1 MPAVAVPPNLHTP
14 PTGLPMPSIG
24 LALSGG
30 GFRATLYHLGVI
42 RYLRDSGSLPLVADI
57 AAVSGGSIVAAHL
70 VLNWDRYN
78 GSDAAFAEAAA
89 EIIRFVQFDVRN
101 HIVRRLPLLFP
112 LRYAAKVTG
121 WPAARLA
128 PNALLERYY
137 RDFLF
142 GDRRLFELPVSPG
155 LHILATN
162 VSDGV
167 LSVFNRDGLHVQKRD
182 LDGDDPFHHVPG
194 WTAPIAKV
202 VGASSAFPGF
212 FPPVEITA
220 ADLGVRDGHF
230 PTESFTD
237 GGVYD
242 NLGIRAFRW
251 LQQYRGNGLNR
262 VFVSDAG
269 KPFQILGET
278 SLGFL
283 AQSIRATDILWDRVW
298 QLERENFGDQNGFHF
313 VPITRVVPA
322 EEDPQSLHPVVQAEV
337 ASIRTDLD
345 RFSDLEVNTLVGH
358 GSEVAR
364 SVHRRMAAT
373 TKSDVHE
380 GPVWLPLPGSPAL
393 RHTLAAVAGADP
405 SASGDAS
412 AAVTEESGQG
422 MVANQAV
429 AGVRPGTAR
438 TGGTNPQAMLAT
450 SLRRS
455 SRRKVWSTLLDFSD
469 WPSWIYLVLGF
480 VLLVWLPLRFWRLH
494 RHEQMLTSV
503 INSMAKGDPD
513 IRLVLDLVENDPLH
527 DWKPIVVAD
536 AAELA
541 PAHTGDIDILSRSRI
556 IDLRKTWV
564 GGGTREGQGLVQMRD
579 RLTVRIPENATDP
592 LIRLRT
598 SNVVREL
605 EYRQPRDQPQL
616 TVRRGFEELGG
627 ERLARYELSCDLA
640 DAPRGVP
647 VTLEIATSVRFPK
660 LEPGRMPFLLE
671 HPTDLLTVW
680 MLFPEDHPYHT
691 YKLLR
696 HPKGEP
702 DASEPLV
709 ARYAIDHPY
718 GTLIGWSVIKP
729 DPGTVYECRWT
740 SD

>member
-1 MPAVAVPPNLHTP
+1 
-14 PTGLPMPSIG
+14 MPSIG

-42 RYLRDSGSLPLVADI
+42 RYLRDSGALPLVADI

-78 GSDAAFAEAAA
+78 GSDEEFAEAAA
-89 EIIRFVQFDVRN
+89 EVIRFVQFDVRN

-112 LRYAAKVTG
+112 LRYAARLTG
-121 WPAARLA
+121 WPAAHLA
-128 PNALLERYY
+128 PNSLLERHY
-137 RDFLF
+137 REFLY
-142 GDRRLFELPVSPG
+142 GDRRLFELPKSPG

-167 LSVFNRDGLHVQKRD
+167 LSVFNRDGLHIQKRD

-194 WTAPIAKV
+194 WTASIAKV

-251 LQQYRGNGLNR
+251 LQQVRGSPLSR

-269 KPFQILGET
+269 KPFQILGDT

-313 VPITRVVPA
+313 VPITRVVPL
-322 EEDPQSLHPVVQAEV
+322 EEDPHALHPVLQAEV
-337 ASIRTDLD
+337 SSIRTDLD

-358 GSEVAR
+358 GYEVAR
-364 SVHRRMAAT
+364 SIHRRMAVNGE
-373 TKSDVHE
+373 SPVHE
-380 GPVWLPLPGSPAL
+380 GPVWLPLPGDHAVRGELTAGSSP
-393 RHTLAAVAGADP
+393 AVAGISDVPERSADGGADVGNP
-405 SASGDAS
+405 SP
-412 AAVTEESGQG
+412 
-422 MVANQAV
+422 
-429 AGVRPGTAR
+429 AGHSGTAR
-438 TGGTNPQAMLAT
+438 TRGTNPQAVLAT
-450 SLRRS
+450 TLRRS
-455 SRRKVWSTLLDFSD
+455 SRRKVWSTLLDFRD
-469 WPSWIYLVLGF
+469 WPSWIYLALGLLF
-480 VLLVWLPLRFWRLH
+480 LVWLPIRFWQMH
-494 RHEQMLTSV
+494 RHDRMLTSV
-503 INSMAKGDPD
+503 INSIAKGDPD
-513 IRLVLDLVENDPLH
+513 IRLVLDLVENDPLR
-527 DWKPIVVAD
+527 DWRPIPVTEAD
-536 AAELA
+536 ELA
-541 PAHTGDIDILSRSRI
+541 PAHIGDIDVLSRSRI

-564 GGGTREGQGLVQMRD
+564 GQGGRDGQGVVQMRD
-579 RLTVRIPENATDP
+579 RLTLRIPEGARDP
-592 LIRLRT
+592 SITLRT
-598 SNVVREL
+598 ANVVREL
-605 EYRQPRDQPQL
+605 DYRQPRNQPQIS
-616 TVRRGFEELGG
+616 VRRGFEEING
-627 ERLARYELSCDLA
+627 EKFARFELTCDLA
-640 DAPRGVP
+640 SAPRGVP
-647 VTLEIATSVRFPK
+647 VTIELATHVRFPK
-660 LEPGRMPFLLE
+660 LLPGRMPFLLE

-691 YKLLR
+691 YNLLR
-696 HPKGEP
+696 HPRDEP
-702 DASEPLV
+702 DASEPLS
-709 ARYAIDHPY
+709 ARYTIDHPY

-740 SD
+740 ND